1 MQHYLS
7 AMGLGPSE
15 GAAAEGMEIVL
26 IFLLQQILVSD
37 SQALQE
43 KSHKNNPQ
51 LGVSLQRCF

>member
-1 MQHYLS
+1 
-7 AMGLGPSE
+7 MGLGPSG